1 MARSAFICFL
11 TIIIFLKSPAQ
22 EKIEWINYQTLES
35 IGFYQNLGLT
45 KEKKNIG
52 LIFTNNTNFT
62 KQIILKV
69 NNPHV
74 NDIYLY
80 KINGDTLYHTGDHK
94 KFNTRPIIYWDFALP
109 ISLQKQSTDS
119 LILSLDKKGENLT
132 YFLEIQSPENF
143 DKFKTRDTFMYG
155 MMLSFSIF
163 LTLIFFILGV
173 VKKDLSNII
182 FSIFILIT
190 AFSILNS
197 AGLGFQFIWPSSPW
211 FQNFSRTLF
220 AAFSMVSFIQYM
232 YTSQKNNLRKIE
244 KTFLKFCIGFFIF
257 RVIYIAVNK
266 DIYYVPN
273 LKLFLL
279 YLNASIIIG
288 IMVILLVLLVRNII
302 LFKEKLNN
310 LGLLV
315 FFLFPFKEGLRQIGI
330 DVEPHPE
337 YDEYITTLY
346 YLFPIALISLSNI
359 QNYRKDKKAKTIQAL
374 ENAHKKDLEIT
385 EKILNAQE
393 YERSSIG
400 KNIHDQVGGLLS
412 VLKVKAQILKRKKQD
427 QEITEELD
435 HMINTINNCNDE
447 LHNIVDDLIPPE
459 LAKNNISDTIRNRIE
474 MLSSSTEIIF
484 KFESNINHIIDETI
498 SLNIYRIICELTTN
512 SIRHASC
519 TEIYIELTEKAD
531 HYSIRYIDNGIG
543 LNIGASDIKHGI
555 KNIRSRI
562 DFLSGKIDL
571 YAEAGKTEFIIEIPI
586 AQI

>member
-1 MARSAFICFL
+1 
-11 TIIIFLKSPAQ
+11 
-22 EKIEWINYQTLES
+22 
-35 IGFYQNLGLT
+35 
-45 KEKKNIG
+45 
-52 LIFTNNTNFT
+52 
-62 KQIILKV
+62 
-69 NNPHV
+69 
-74 NDIYLY
+74 
-80 KINGDTLYHTGDHK
+80 
-94 KFNTRPIIYWDFALP
+94 
-109 ISLQKQSTDS
+109 
-119 LILSLDKKGENLT
+119 
-132 YFLEIQSPENF
+132 
-143 DKFKTRDTFMYG
+143 MYG

-232 YTSQKNNLRKIE
+232 YTSHKNNLRKIE

-266 DIYYVPN
+266 EIYYVPN

-435 HMINTINNCNDE
+435 HMINIINTCNDE

-571 YAEAGKTEFIIEIPI
+571 NAEAGKTEFIIEIPI

>member
-1 MARSAFICFL
+1 MARSAFIYFL
-11 TIIIFLKSPAQ
+11 SIFIFLKLPAQ
-22 EKIEWINYQTLES
+22 EKLEWINYQNLES
-35 IGFYQNLGLT
+35 TGLYKNLGLT

-52 LIFTNNTNFT
+52 LIFTNNTDLS
-62 KQIILKV
+62 KQFILKI

-80 KINGDTLYHTGDHK
+80 KINGDTIYHTGDHK
-94 KFNTRPIIYWDFALP
+94 KFYTRPIIYWDFALP
-109 ISLQKQSTDS
+109 ITLSKKSTDS
-119 LILSLDKKGENLT
+119 IILSLEKKGENLT
-132 YFLEIQSPENF
+132 YFLEIESPEKF

-163 LTLIFFILGV
+163 FFLIFFILGV
-173 VKKDLSNII
+173 VKKESSNII
-182 FSIFILIT
+182 FSVFILVT

-197 AGLGFQFIWPSSPW
+197 AGLGFQFIWPSFPW

-232 YTSQKNNLRKIE
+232 YTAQKRNLKRIE
-244 KTFLKFCIGFFIF
+244 KTFLKICIGFFIF
-257 RVIYIAVNK
+257 RVIYVAVNK
-266 DIYYVPN
+266 EIYYVPN

-315 FFLFPFKEGLRQIGI
+315 FFLFPFKEGLRQLGI

-346 YLFPIALISLSNI
+346 YLFPIGLISLSNV

-427 QEITEELD
+427 EEITEELD
-435 HMINTINNCNDE
+435 HMINILNVCNDE

-459 LAKNNISDTIRNRIE
+459 LANNSLSDIMRNRIE
-474 MLSSSTEIIF
+474 MYSRSTEIIF
-484 KFESNINHIIDETI
+484 NFESNINHIIDESI

-512 SIRHASC
+512 SIRHSGC
-519 TEIYIELTEKAD
+519 TEIHIELMEKANN
-531 HYSIRYIDNGIG
+531 YSIRYIDNGIG
-543 LNIGASDIKHGI
+543 LNIGSSDIKHGI

-562 DFLSGKIDL
+562 DFLSGRIDL
-571 YAEAGKTEFIIEIPI
+571 NAEAGKTEFIIEIPI
-586 AQI
+586 VQI

>member
-1 MARSAFICFL
+1 MTRTAFTCILTFL
-11 TIIIFLKSPAQ
+11 LVFKSIGQ
-22 EKIEWINYQTLES
+22 EQMQWINAKTIETS
-35 IGFYQNLGLT
+35 GIYQNLGLT
-45 KEKKNIG
+45 KQKKNIG
-52 LIFTNNTNFT
+52 FVFENNTNFT
-62 KQIILKV
+62 KQFILKI
-69 NNPHV
+69 NNPHI

-80 KINGDTLYHTGDHK
+80 KINGDTIYNTGDHK
-94 KFNTRPIIYWDFALP
+94 KFYNRPIIYWDFAFP
-109 ISLQKQSTDS
+109 ITLQKKSTDS
-119 LILSLDKKGENLT
+119 IVLSLDKRGENLT
-132 YFLEIQSPENF
+132 YFLEIQSPKKF
-143 DKFKTRDTFMYG
+143 DEFKTRDTFMYG

-163 LTLIFFILGV
+163 FTLIFFILGII
-173 VKKDLSNII
+173 KKDLSNII

-197 AGLGFQFIWPSSPW
+197 AGLGFQFLWPSFPW
-211 FQNFSRTLF
+211 FQNFSKTLF

-232 YTSQKNNLRKIE
+232 YTAQKSNLRKIE
-244 KTFLKFCIGFFIF
+244 KTFLKFCIGFFIL

-266 DIYYVPN
+266 EIYYVPN

-279 YLNASIIIG
+279 YINASIIIG

-315 FFLFPFKEGLRQIGI
+315 FFLFPFKEGLRQLGI
-330 DVEPHPE
+330 DIEPHPE

-346 YLFPIALISLSNI
+346 YLFPIGLISLSNV
-359 QNYRKDKKAKTIQAL
+359 QTYRKDKKAKTIQAL

-412 VLKVKAQILKRKKQD
+412 VLKVKAEILKRKKQD
-427 QEITEELD
+427 EEITEELD
-435 HMINTINNCNDE
+435 HMINILNVCNDE

-459 LAKNNISDTIRNRIE
+459 LANNKLSDTIRNRIE
-474 MLSSSTEIIF
+474 MFRSSTEIIF
-484 KFESNINHIIDETI
+484 YFKSNINHVIDETI

-512 SIRHASC
+512 SIRHSGC
-519 TEIYIELTEKAD
+519 TEIHIELMERGNN
-531 HYSIRYIDNGIG
+531 YSIHFLDNGIG

-571 YAEAGKTEFIIEIPI
+571 NAEAGKTEFIIEIPI
-586 AQI
+586 AQL

>member
-1 MARSAFICFL
+1 MGRLVFFCFL
-11 TIIIFLKSPAQ
+11 SIFIFLKSPAQ

-35 IGFYQNLGLT
+35 SGLYQNLGLT
-45 KEKKNIG
+45 KEKKNFG

-62 KQIILKV
+62 KQFILKI
-69 NNPHV
+69 NNPHI

-80 KINGDTLYHTGDHK
+80 KINGDTIYHTGDHI
-94 KFNTRPIIYWDFALP
+94 KFYTRPIIYWDFALP
-109 ISLQKQSTDS
+109 ITLPKNSTDS
-119 LILSLDKKGENLT
+119 IILSLDKRGENLT
-132 YFLEIQSPENF
+132 YFLEIQSPEMF

-163 LTLIFFILGV
+163 FFLIFFILGV
-173 VKKDLSNII
+173 VKKDSSNII
-182 FSIFILIT
+182 FSSFILIT

-220 AAFSMVSFIQYM
+220 AGFSMVSFIQYM
-232 YTSQKNNLRKIE
+232 YSAQKRNLKKFE

-266 DIYYVPN
+266 EIYYFPN

-279 YLNASIIIG
+279 YLNASIVIG

-315 FFLFPFKEGLRQIGI
+315 FFLFPFKEGLRQLGI
-330 DVEPHPE
+330 DAEPHPE
-337 YDEYITTLY
+337 FDEYITALY
-346 YLFPIALISLSNI
+346 YLFPIAIISLSNI

-374 ENAHKKDLEIT
+374 EDAHKKDIEIT

-412 VLKVKAQILKRKKQD
+412 VLKVKAQMLKRKKQD
-427 QEITEELD
+427 QEITVELD
-435 HMINTINNCNDE
+435 QMINIINTCNDE

-459 LAKNNISDTIRNRIE
+459 LAQNNISDTIRNRIE
-474 MLSSSTEIIF
+474 ILSSSTDIIF
-484 KFESNINHIIDETI
+484 NFKSNINHVIDENI

-512 SIRHASC
+512 SIRHSGC
-519 TEIYIELTEKAD
+519 SEIHIELIENVN
-531 HYSIRYIDNGIG
+531 HYSIRFLDNGIG
-543 LNIGASDIKHGI
+543 LNIGASNIKHGI

-571 YAEAGKTEFIIEIPI
+571 NAEAGKTEFFIEIPI

>member
-1 MARSAFICFL
+1 MARLVFFCFL
-11 TIIIFLKSPAQ
+11 LIFIFLNSSAQ
-22 EKIEWINYQTLES
+22 DKIEWINYQTLES
-35 IGFYQNLGLT
+35 SGFYQNLGLT

-62 KQIILKV
+62 KQFILKV

-80 KINGDTLYHTGDHK
+80 KINGDTIYHTGDHK
-94 KFNTRPIIYWDFALP
+94 KFYTRPIIYWDYALP
-109 ISLQKQSTDS
+109 ITLPKKSTDS
-119 LILSLDKKGENLT
+119 IVLSLDKRGENLT
-132 YFLEIQSPENF
+132 YFLEIQSPEMF

-155 MMLSFSIF
+155 MLLSFSIF
-163 LTLIFFILGV
+163 FTLIFFILGI
-173 VKKDLSNII
+173 VKKDSTNII
-182 FSIFILIT
+182 FSIFIFIS

-232 YTSQKNNLRKIE
+232 YTAQKINLKKIE
-244 KTFLKFCIGFFIF
+244 KIFLKFGIGFFIF

-266 DIYYVPN
+266 EIYYVPN

-279 YLNASIIIG
+279 YLNASIIIC
-288 IMVILLVLLVRNII
+288 IMIILLVLLVRNII

-315 FFLFPFKEGLRQIGI
+315 FFLFPFKEGLRQLGI

-346 YLFPIALISLSNI
+346 YLFPIALISLSNV
-359 QNYRKDKKAKTIQAL
+359 QTYRKDKKATTIQAL

-412 VLKVKAQILKRKKQD
+412 ILKVKAQILKRKKQD
-427 QEITEELD
+427 EEITEELD
-435 HMINTINNCNDE
+435 HMINILNVCNDE

-459 LAKNNISDTIRNRIE
+459 LANNKLSDTIRNRIE
-474 MLSSSTEIIF
+474 MFSSSTEIIF
-484 KFESNINHIIDETI
+484 NFKSNINHVIDETI

-512 SIRHASC
+512 SIRHSGC
-519 TEIYIELTEKAD
+519 SEIHIELMENIN
-531 HYSIRYIDNGIG
+531 HYYIRYLDNGIG

-571 YAEAGKTEFIIEIPI
+571 NAEAGKTEFIIEIPI
-586 AQI
+586 AKI